1 MTDQMV
7 AYLIRPYYD
16 SDFPSVKAILKNA
29 GQHDENW
36 DHRENLAS
44 MIKKDA
50 ESVQVAESD
59 GEIVGCI
66 IMVGYG
72 ERVSYLFRL
81 SVKDSHKN
89 QGIGS
94 KLLDTACDTLKK
106 RGTKEVDLIVEA
118 DRKDLKAFYEKR
130 GYKTSGRKFIYMWKS
145 L

>member
-1 MTDQMV
+1 MF
-7 AYLIRPYYD
+7 AYLIRPYKDDDY
-16 SDFPSVKAILKNA
+16 PSVESILKNA

-36 DHRENLAS
+36 DHHENLAS
-44 MIKKDA
+44 MIKQDP
-50 ESVQVAESD
+50 ESVLVAESG

-81 SVKDSHKN
+81 SVKDSRKN

-94 KLLDTACDTLKK
+94 KLLDTACETLKR

-118 DRKDLKAFYEKR
+118 DNDTLRAYYEKR
-130 GYKTSGRKFIYMWKS
+130 GYKTSARRFVYMWKE